1 MTPPDDRRFQID
13 PELMTPEARLDEIV
27 ELLALASLRL
37 AAKERGQKAPTFP
50 TEKCLD
56 CSANTL

>member
-1 MTPPDDRRFQID
+1 MTPPVDRRFQID
-13 PELMTPEARLDEIV
+13 PEEMTPEARLDEIV

-37 AAKERGQKAPTFP
+37 AARERGQNVSSSP